1 MFLEYVAHPL
11 SKNNPV
17 EHSVHAPSSILTGA
31 GSVIDSK
38 AVYLTGVGANFE
50 SEAKNFFV
58 ILFLGSLTLVY

>member
-1 MFLEYVAHPL
+1 MYCNKLKYINLVFL
-11 SKNNPV
+11 
-17 EHSVHAPSSILTGA
+17 VHTAPAPYSILTGA
-31 GSVIDSK
+31 GTVIDSK